1 MDSSFAEGQLRMVSQ
16 RVEMNIG
23 LYGILILFGAFVLLL
38 IFNPNLSCFGK
49 TIRSPFR
56 PILRKRKQRSLKT
69 HDYGFHIG
77 GTASKKPPQSKKTQ
91 VRPPTVKKPT
101 VKTEDYGFKLVED
114 KDKAPGN
121 GKDAE
126 DGKE

>member
-1 MDSSFAEGQLRMVSQ
+1 
-16 RVEMNIG
+16 MNIG
-23 LYGILILFGAFVLLL
+23 IYGILILFGAFVLLL

-56 PILRKRKQRSLKT
+56 PLLRKRKSKPLKT
-69 HDYGFHIG
+69 EDYGFDLG
-77 GTASKKPPQSKKTQ
+77 GSSSKKTPEIKKAQ
-91 VRPPTVKKPT
+91 ARPSTIKKPS

-114 KDKAPGN
+114 KDEASGN

-126 DGKE
+126 AEKE

>member
-1 MDSSFAEGQLRMVSQ
+1 
-16 RVEMNIG
+16 MNIG

-38 IFNPNLSCFGK
+38 IFNPNLSCFGR

-56 PILRKRKQRSLKT
+56 PILRRRKQRHIKT
-69 HDYGFHIG
+69 QDYGFDLG
-77 GTASKKPPQSKKTQ
+77 GSSAKKNSETQNAQ
-91 VRPPTVKKPT
+91 VRSSPVKKRP

-114 KDKAPGN
+114 KDKDPGN

-126 DGKE
+126 GGKG